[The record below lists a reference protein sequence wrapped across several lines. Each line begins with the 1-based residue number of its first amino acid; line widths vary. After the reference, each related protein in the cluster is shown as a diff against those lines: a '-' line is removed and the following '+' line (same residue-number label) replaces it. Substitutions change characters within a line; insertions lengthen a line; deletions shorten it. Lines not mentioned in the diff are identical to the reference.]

1 MTQPEF
7 LSWVEYYKLF
17 PFDDY
22 HRFHRPA
29 ALVASSLGGGGQD
42 AMQERL
48 NWLQPGPPTGYSE
61 ADLNTFKALGMPR
74 PPSRG

>member
-7 LSWVEYYKLF
+7 LEWVEFYKLY

-22 HRFHRPA
+22 HRYFRPA
-29 ALVASSLGGGGQD
+29 ALIAGAFGGNTQD
-42 AMQERL
+42 ALDARL
-48 NWLQPGPPTGYSE
+48 NWLQPTPTTGYSE

-74 PPSRG
+74 PPPRG

>member
-7 LSWVEYYKLF
+7 LAWVEFYKLF

-22 HRFHRPA
+22 HRYHRPA
-29 ALVASSLGGGGQD
+29 ALTAGAFGGGDIQ
-42 AMQERL
+42 ARL
-48 NWLQPGPPTGYSE
+48 DWLQPQTHAALGYSE